1 MSAAMLG
8 GPGSAAGLDQAAPNG
23 LVVLARA
30 HWPAGRSE
38 KLPALPG
45 FVVSSF
51 NPLVAEVARRC
62 LSQFFGEPPVDPARG
77 ERIAVVLVSPTGD
90 IATAAAVAAAV
101 DQGRR
106 VPPMLFYQSN
116 LNAVVGFV
124 TARWGLAGPVVC
136 VCPSGDP
143 LTDARDCASLV
154 AADGDADAVLVVIAS
169 QGHAPGTADQADAF
183 LVGPPSWGGT
193 AR

>member
-1 MSAAMLG
+1 MLG
-8 GPGSAAGLDQAAPNG
+8 GAGSAADLDQAAPDG

-30 HWPAGRSE
+30 HWPAARSDE
-38 KLPALPG
+38 LPALPG

-51 NPLVAEVARRC
+51 NPLVAEVAQRC

-90 IATAAAVAAAV
+90 IATASAVAAAV

-143 LTDARDCASLV
+143 LADASDCASLAV
-154 AADGDADAVLVVIAS
+154 ADGDADAVLVVIAS

-183 LVGPPSWGGT
+183 LAGPPSW
-193 AR
+193 AERS

>member
-1 MSAAMLG
+1 
-8 GPGSAAGLDQAAPNG
+8 
-23 LVVLARA
+23 
-30 HWPAGRSE
+30 
-38 KLPALPG
+38 
-45 FVVSSF
+45 
-51 NPLVAEVARRC
+51 VARRC

-116 LNAVVGFV
+116 VNAAVGFV
-124 TARWGLAGPVVC
+124 TAHWGLAGPVVC

-143 LTDARDCASLV
+143 LADARNCARLV
-154 AADGDADAVLVVIAS
+154 VADGDADAVLVVIAS
-169 QGHAPGTADQADAF
+169 QGHAPGTADQADAY
-183 LVGPPSWGGT
+183 LAGPPSWGGA

>member
-1 MSAAMLG
+1 MNAVRLG
-8 GPGSAAGLDQAAPNG
+8 AAGAVASLDEAAPDG
-23 LVVLARA
+23 LVVLSRA
-30 HWPAGRSE
+30 HWPAAGSDE
-38 KLPALPG
+38 LPGLPG
-45 FVVSSF
+45 FIVSSF

-77 ERIAVVLVSPTGD
+77 ERIAMVLVSPTGD

-116 LNAVVGFV
+116 LGAVVGFV
-124 TARWGLAGPVVC
+124 TARWGLAGPVAC

-143 LTDARDCASLV
+143 LTTARDCASLAV
-154 AADGDADAVLVVIAS
+154 ADGDADAALVVIAS

-183 LVGPPSWGGT
+183 LAGPSSW
-193 AR
+193 AVR